1 MLRMTAPAS
10 GSDKCELPVNGKVDW
25 QFALIQGAI
34 VYKRLLPRLEGLSP
48 LMLVPGWPATGAMP
62 ARAARWTA
70 RWAALLKLAMSP
82 PMPSGMLLAV
92 LTPVPGDCGILCM
105 SDTIAIGALRE
116 LTEHG
121 IRVPDDVRL
130 MGFDGI
136 PFSACANPPIST
148 VAMDVPA
155 MARTV
160 INRMV
165 TLIES
170 NLRHERPDDITHD
183 HIQFQVMPRTS
194 TLAA

>member
-160 INRMV
+160 IDRMV

-183 HIQFQVMPRTS
+183 HIQF
-194 TLAA
+194 

>member
-1 MLRMTAPAS
+1 
-10 GSDKCELPVNGKVDW
+10 
-25 QFALIQGAI
+25 
-34 VYKRLLPRLEGLSP
+34 
-48 LMLVPGWPATGAMP
+48 
-62 ARAARWTA
+62 
-70 RWAALLKLAMSP
+70 
-82 PMPSGMLLAV
+82 
-92 LTPVPGDCGILCM
+92 M

-121 IRVPDDVRL
+121 IHAPDDVRL

-136 PFSACANPPIST
+136 PFSACTNPPIST

-155 MARTV
+155 MARTL
-160 INRMV
+160 N
-165 TLIES
+165 ES

>member
-10 GSDKCELPVNGKVDW
+10 GSDKCELPVNGKGDW

-160 INRMV
+160 IDRMV

>member
-1 MLRMTAPAS
+1 M
-10 GSDKCELPVNGKVDW
+10 
-25 QFALIQGAI
+25 
-34 VYKRLLPRLEGLSP
+34 
-48 LMLVPGWPATGAMP
+48 MLVPDWPVTGAMP
-62 ARAARWTA
+62 AWAA

-82 PMPSGMLLAV
+82 PMPSRMLLAV

-136 PFSACANPPIST
+136 PFSDCANPPIST
-148 VAMDVPA
+148 VAIDVPA

-160 INRMV
+160 IVRMV

>member
-1 MLRMTAPAS
+1 MLRWVMLRIGGCGPPSVMLRMTAPAS
-10 GSDKCELPVNGKVDW
+10 GNME
-25 QFALIQGAI
+25 
-34 VYKRLLPRLEGLSP
+34 
-48 LMLVPGWPATGAMP
+48 
-62 ARAARWTA
+62 
-70 RWAALLKLAMSP
+70 
-82 PMPSGMLLAV
+82 
-92 LTPVPGDCGILCM
+92 LCM

-121 IRVPDDVRL
+121 IHAPDDVRL

-136 PFSACANPPIST
+136 PFSACTNPPIST

-160 INRMV
+160 IDRMV
-165 TLIES
+165 TLNES

>member
-1 MLRMTAPAS
+1 
-10 GSDKCELPVNGKVDW
+10 
-25 QFALIQGAI
+25 
-34 VYKRLLPRLEGLSP
+34 
-48 LMLVPGWPATGAMP
+48 
-62 ARAARWTA
+62 
-70 RWAALLKLAMSP
+70 
-82 PMPSGMLLAV
+82 
-92 LTPVPGDCGILCM
+92 M

-121 IRVPDDVRL
+121 IHVPDDVRL

-136 PFSACANPPIST
+136 PFPPIST

-160 INRMV
+160 IDRMV
-165 TLIES
+165 TLNES

>member
-1 MLRMTAPAS
+1 
-10 GSDKCELPVNGKVDW
+10 
-25 QFALIQGAI
+25 
-34 VYKRLLPRLEGLSP
+34 
-48 LMLVPGWPATGAMP
+48 
-62 ARAARWTA
+62 
-70 RWAALLKLAMSP
+70 
-82 PMPSGMLLAV
+82 
-92 LTPVPGDCGILCM
+92 M

-136 PFSACANPPIST
+136 PFSDCANPPIST
-148 VAMDVPA
+148 VAIDVPA

-160 INRMV
+160 IDRMV
-165 TLIES
+165 TLNES

-194 TLAA
+194 TLSA